1 MEWFTKLLNVI
12 KIPLKILLPA
22 ICLFSGLMTLL
33 PERILDKFSLL
44 DWKTENGFVLGLM
57 FLISS
62 CLILIYAVYFLKD
75 KASNILFNLTL
86 NRKTMKRLVR
96 LDDTRLAILLSMYHS
111 PGYSKVLNYTE
122 PLVQALLAEHYIYG
136 GGEQLVS
143 MNLLTNEV
151 PVKFTLQPFVYR
163 AFDYYKP
170 KMKDEIRKLNRKT
183 NSQKNE
189 NKKAK
194 LEEKLEILKDYY
206 NDFYNGGF

>member
-1 MEWFTKLLNVI
+1 
-12 KIPLKILLPA
+12 
-22 ICLFSGLMTLL
+22 
-33 PERILDKFSLL
+33 
-44 DWKTENGFVLGLM
+44 
-57 FLISS
+57 
-62 CLILIYAVYFLKD
+62 
-75 KASNILFNLTL
+75 
-86 NRKTMKRLVR
+86 
-96 LDDTRLAILLSMYHS
+96 MYHS